1 LQETLIQLA
10 IFIMAGFLGFELI
23 SRVPNL
29 LHTPLMSATNAI
41 HGIILVGGMITIAA
55 DGPAWVKFVG
65 FLAVFFGALMSA
77 TNAIHGIILVGGMI
91 TIAADGPAWVKFVGF
106 LAVFFGALNVVGGF
120 WVTNRMLSM
129 FRPPKARVKKR
140 KG

>member
-1 LQETLIQLA
+1 VEELLAQLA
-10 IFIMAGFLGFELI
+10 ILIIAAFLGFELI

-41 HGIILVGGMITIAA
+41 HGVILVGGMITIAS
-55 DGPAWVKFVG
+55 DGPLWVK
-65 FLAVFFGALMSA
+65 A
-77 TNAIHGIILVGGMI
+77 
-91 TIAADGPAWVKFVGF
+91 VGF

-120 WVTNRMLSM
+120 WVTNRMLGM
-129 FRPPKARVKKR
+129 FRAPRKRVKRR